1 MSSVFVTVGMG
12 PWPFDRLV
20 RAVEPQCAEQEVVV
34 QRPHLLARHRRAVDV
49 GELW

>member
-20 RAVEPQCAEQEVVV
+20 RAVARLCDEHEVFV
-34 QRPHLLARHRRAVDV
+34 QTGTSSVTPPCPYRPFL
-49 GELW
+49 